1 MNRRLVSARIGG
13 AFALAALLAASALWP
28 MPAAAQTQ
36 DGPVQPSPAEPR
48 KTIPE
53 KVAPPD
59 QAIPEP
65 TPPGVTGSIPDEP
78 IGKTLGRTDGVL
90 TPPGNV
96 DPDIH
101 VPAPAPDAGTTPVI
115 PPPGSPGNPSPVQPK

>member
-1 MNRRLVSARIGG
+1 MNRRLVSASIGG
-13 AFALAALLAASALWP
+13 TFALAALLAAPVFRP

-53 KVAPPD
+53 KIAPPD

-65 TPPGVTGSIPDEP
+65 APGASGAVPGEP
-78 IGKTLGRTDGVL
+78 LGKTLDRTDGVL

-96 DPDIH
+96 DPNIH
-101 VPAPAPDAGTTPVI
+101 VPAPAPDAGTMPVI

>member
-13 AFALAALLAASALWP
+13 TFALAALLAAPVLCS

-59 QAIPEP
+59 QAIPDP
-65 TPPGVTGSIPDEP
+65 APGVTGSIPDEP

-90 TPPGNV
+90 KPPGNV
-96 DPDIH
+96 DPNIH
-101 VPAPAPDAGTTPVI
+101 VPAPAPDAGTMPVI